1 MFLLQAITGL
11 QHVQVVSLIAKT
23 GKDKRKEKAYLIM
36 NTIPLDQTSIR
47 PDGLQVG
54 VIMVVSAI
62 GEVLRARGET
72 GACLR
77 LVEELVPFFNDRCSL
92 SFMDSDRRGDGVP
105 LELE

>member
-1 MFLLQAITGL
+1 MEPGGL
-11 QHVQVVSLIAKT
+11 QL
-23 GKDKRKEKAYLIM
+23 
-36 NTIPLDQTSIR
+36 
-47 PDGLQVG
+47 VG

-72 GACLR
+72 GA

>member
-1 MFLLQAITGL
+1 MEPG
-11 QHVQVVSLIAKT
+11 
-23 GKDKRKEKAYLIM
+23 
-36 NTIPLDQTSIR
+36 
-47 PDGLQVG
+47 GLQVG

-92 SFMDSDRRGDGVP
+92 SFMDSDRRGDGIP